1 MVARVRAK
9 TTQGYSMK
17 AWTVPE
23 AAKAFPVGA
32 KVKFSRI
39 VSDKEDFHEGVI
51 SSKPRIVY
59 GEVAVS
65 LDGYIGSFSINH
77 LELSE

>member
-1 MVARVRAK
+1 
-9 TTQGYSMK
+9 MK
-17 AWTVPE
+17 VWTVPE

-32 KVKFSRI
+32 KVKFFRI